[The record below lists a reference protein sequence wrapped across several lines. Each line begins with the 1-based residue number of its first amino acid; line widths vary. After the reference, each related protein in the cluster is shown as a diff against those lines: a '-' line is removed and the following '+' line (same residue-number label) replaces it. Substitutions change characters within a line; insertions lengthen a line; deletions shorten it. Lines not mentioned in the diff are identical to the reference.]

1 MRFKTIFDTYEEKQG
16 IIFKEPTMTIQS
28 EKDNCDINVIM
39 NRYATCGTPL
49 PYRTDGVEPVY
60 ADVSELGDYM
70 ENFQRCKQAEEM
82 FNALPSALR
91 KELDNNP
98 ANLIP
103 FIQNKENESRC
114 IEYGLI
120 NKPIME
126 APEASVVVNSNPAN
140 PVSGDASGAI
150 LHSDSNVIVDFLTA
164 LVAVFF
170 IANLRRG
177 CGNSFPLD
185 VTVPTDTI
193 RHSDDGSLN
202 LFPVKGSLIQ
212 FRA

>member
-16 IIFKEPTMTIQS
+16 IIFKEPTMTVQS

-49 PYRTDGVEPVY
+49 PYRTDGVQPVY

-103 FIQNKENESRC
+103 FIQDKKNESRC

-126 APEASVVVNSNPAN
+126 APKAPVVVNPN
-140 PVSGDASGAI
+140 PVAPVPSEPPNPIVHTD
-150 LHSDSNVIVDFLTA
+150 NV
-164 LVAVFF
+164 
-170 IANLRRG
+170 
-177 CGNSFPLD
+177 S
-185 VTVPTDTI
+185 
-193 RHSDDGSLN
+193 
-202 LFPVKGSLIQ
+202 K
-212 FRA
+212 

>member
-49 PYRTDGVEPVY
+49 PYRTDGVQPVY

-70 ENFQRCKQAEEM
+70 ENYQRCKQAEEM

-103 FIQNKENESRC
+103 FIQNEKNKERC
-114 IEYGLI
+114 YEYGLL
-120 NKPIME
+120 NKPAVE
-126 APEASVVVNSNPAN
+126 APQTTVIAPSVPDSVP
-140 PVSGDASGAI
+140 PASGPNSS
-150 LHSDSNVIVDFLTA
+150 SD
-164 LVAVFF
+164 
-170 IANLRRG
+170 
-177 CGNSFPLD
+177 
-185 VTVPTDTI
+185 
-193 RHSDDGSLN
+193 
-202 LFPVKGSLIQ
+202 Q
-212 FRA
+212 

>member
-49 PYRTDGVEPVY
+49 PVRQDMQPVY

-98 ANLIP
+98 ANLLP
-103 FIQNKENESRC
+103 FIQNKDNESRC

-120 NKPIME
+120 NKPIVE
-126 APEASVVVNSNPAN
+126 APQTPVVAPSVPDSVPVVDDSVPSNN
-140 PVSGDASGAI
+140 
-150 LHSDSNVIVDFLTA
+150 
-164 LVAVFF
+164 
-170 IANLRRG
+170 
-177 CGNSFPLD
+177 
-185 VTVPTDTI
+185 
-193 RHSDDGSLN
+193 
-202 LFPVKGSLIQ
+202 
-212 FRA
+212 

>member
-16 IIFKEPTMTIQS
+16 IIFKEPTMTVQS

-49 PYRTDGVEPVY
+49 PYRTDGVQPVY

-82 FNALPSALR
+82 FNNLPSALR

-98 ANLIP
+98 ANLLP
-103 FIQNKENESRC
+103 FIQDEKNKERC
-114 IEYGLI
+114 YEYGLL

-126 APEASVVVNSNPAN
+126 APKVNVVAPSVPSSVSTATNPDSSSNE
-140 PVSGDASGAI
+140 
-150 LHSDSNVIVDFLTA
+150 
-164 LVAVFF
+164 
-170 IANLRRG
+170 
-177 CGNSFPLD
+177 
-185 VTVPTDTI
+185 
-193 RHSDDGSLN
+193 
-202 LFPVKGSLIQ
+202 
-212 FRA
+212 

>member
-1 MRFKTIFDTYEEKQG
+1 MRFMTIYDTYKEKQG

-49 PYRTDGVEPVY
+49 PYRSDGVQPVY

-103 FIQNKENESRC
+103 FIQDEKNKERC
-114 IEYGLI
+114 YEYGLL
-120 NKPIME
+120 NKPAIE
-126 APEASVVVNSNPAN
+126 APQAPVVVNPNPAPLVSSEPSNPI
-140 PVSGDASGAI
+140 VYKD
-150 LHSDSNVIVDFLTA
+150 SD
-164 LVAVFF
+164 
-170 IANLRRG
+170 
-177 CGNSFPLD
+177 
-185 VTVPTDTI
+185 
-193 RHSDDGSLN
+193 
-202 LFPVKGSLIQ
+202 VK
-212 FRA
+212 

>member
-1 MRFKTIFDTYEEKQG
+1 MRFKTIYDTYQEKKG
-16 IIFKEPTMTIQS
+16 IEFSEPTMTIQS

-49 PYRTDGVEPVY
+49 PCRTDGVQPVY

-70 ENFQRCKQAEEM
+70 ENYQRCKQAEEM

-103 FIQNKENESRC
+103 FIQDKNNESRC

-120 NKPIME
+120 NKPIVE
-126 APEASVVVNSNPAN
+126 APQTPVATPSVPDSVPAVNVPDSSNN
-140 PVSGDASGAI
+140 
-150 LHSDSNVIVDFLTA
+150 
-164 LVAVFF
+164 
-170 IANLRRG
+170 
-177 CGNSFPLD
+177 
-185 VTVPTDTI
+185 
-193 RHSDDGSLN
+193 
-202 LFPVKGSLIQ
+202 
-212 FRA
+212 

>member
-49 PYRTDGVEPVY
+49 PYRTDGVQPVY

-70 ENFQRCKQAEEM
+70 ENYQRCKQAEEM

-98 ANLIP
+98 ANLLA
-103 FIQNKENESRC
+103 FIQDDANRERC
-114 IEYGLI
+114 VEYGLI
-120 NKPIME
+120 NKPAVE
-126 APEASVVVNSNPAN
+126 APQTPVVAPSVPDSVPAVGDSVPSNN
-140 PVSGDASGAI
+140 
-150 LHSDSNVIVDFLTA
+150 
-164 LVAVFF
+164 
-170 IANLRRG
+170 
-177 CGNSFPLD
+177 
-185 VTVPTDTI
+185 
-193 RHSDDGSLN
+193 
-202 LFPVKGSLIQ
+202 
-212 FRA
+212 

>member
-49 PYRTDGVEPVY
+49 PYRTDGVQPVY

-82 FNALPSALR
+82 FNNLPSALR

-98 ANLIP
+98 ANLLP
-103 FIQNKENESRC
+103 FIQDEKNKERC
-114 IEYGLI
+114 YEYGLL

-126 APEASVVVNSNPAN
+126 APQAPVVAPSVPDSVPAVNVPDSSNN
-140 PVSGDASGAI
+140 
-150 LHSDSNVIVDFLTA
+150 
-164 LVAVFF
+164 
-170 IANLRRG
+170 
-177 CGNSFPLD
+177 
-185 VTVPTDTI
+185 
-193 RHSDDGSLN
+193 
-202 LFPVKGSLIQ
+202 Q
-212 FRA
+212 

>member
-49 PYRTDGVEPVY
+49 PVRTDGVEPVY

-103 FIQNKENESRC
+103 FIQDKKNESRC

-126 APEASVVVNSNPAN
+126 ASKAPVVVDSNPVAPVPCDSPN
-140 PVSGDASGAI
+140 PIVCTD
-150 LHSDSNVIVDFLTA
+150 NV
-164 LVAVFF
+164 
-170 IANLRRG
+170 
-177 CGNSFPLD
+177 P
-185 VTVPTDTI
+185 
-193 RHSDDGSLN
+193 
-202 LFPVKGSLIQ
+202 K
-212 FRA
+212 

>member
-49 PYRTDGVEPVY
+49 PYRIDGIEPVY

-103 FIQNKENESRC
+103 FIQDEKNKERC
-114 IEYGLI
+114 YEYGLL

-126 APEASVVVNSNPAN
+126 APKAPVVVDPN
-140 PVSGDASGAI
+140 PVAPVPSVPPNPIVHTD
-150 LHSDSNVIVDFLTA
+150 NV
-164 LVAVFF
+164 
-170 IANLRRG
+170 
-177 CGNSFPLD
+177 S
-185 VTVPTDTI
+185 
-193 RHSDDGSLN
+193 
-202 LFPVKGSLIQ
+202 K
-212 FRA
+212 

>member
-103 FIQNKENESRC
+103 FIQDEKNKERC
-114 IEYGLI
+114 YEYGLL

-126 APEASVVVNSNPAN
+126 APEAPVVVNSNPAN

-150 LHSDSNVIVDFLTA
+150 LHSDSNV
-164 LVAVFF
+164 
-170 IANLRRG
+170 
-177 CGNSFPLD
+177 
-185 VTVPTDTI
+185 
-193 RHSDDGSLN
+193 
-202 LFPVKGSLIQ
+202 K
-212 FRA
+212 

>member
-16 IIFKEPTMTIQS
+16 IIFKEPTMTVQS

-49 PYRTDGVEPVY
+49 PYRTDGVQPVY

-98 ANLIP
+98 ANLIS
-103 FIQNKENESRC
+103 FIQDKKNESRC

-120 NKPIME
+120 NKPIVE
-126 APEASVVVNSNPAN
+126 APKAPVVVNPN
-140 PVSGDASGAI
+140 PVAPVFSEPPNPIVHTD
-150 LHSDSNVIVDFLTA
+150 NV
-164 LVAVFF
+164 
-170 IANLRRG
+170 
-177 CGNSFPLD
+177 S
-185 VTVPTDTI
+185 
-193 RHSDDGSLN
+193 
-202 LFPVKGSLIQ
+202 K
-212 FRA
+212 